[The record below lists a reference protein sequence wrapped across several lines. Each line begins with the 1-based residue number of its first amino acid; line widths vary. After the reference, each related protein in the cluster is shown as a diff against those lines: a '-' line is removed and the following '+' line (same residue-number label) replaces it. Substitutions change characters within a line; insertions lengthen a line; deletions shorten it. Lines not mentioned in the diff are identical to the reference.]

1 MKEQIKVILSDQ
13 FSQLYEKELVE
24 SIINIG
30 QIFHYKEGDI
40 IMDYGGYIRMLPL
53 VISGSIKVTRVN
65 EDGNE
70 IFLYYL
76 QPGDS
81 CASSFTCC
89 MLQKRSIIQTIAEE
103 DVSFIGIPIKNSE
116 LWMGKYTSWRN
127 FVFRVLD
134 DRIMG
139 LIDIVDLISF
149 SKMDDRLVDYLERKS
164 ELSGNRIIKITHQE
178 IATDLNASREAIS
191 RLLKSMEKQGKLSL
205 GRNIIKLI

>member
-1 MKEQIKVILSDQ
+1 MKEQILEILSDQ
-13 FSQLYEKELVE
+13 FSQLYEKDLID
-24 SIINIG
+24 SIIEIG
-30 QIFHYKEGDI
+30 QIFHFKEGEI

-53 VISGSIKVTRVN
+53 VFKGAIKVTRVN
-65 EDGNE
+65 EEGNE

-89 MLQKRSIIQTIAEE
+89 MIQKRSIIQTIAEE
-103 DVSFIGIPIKNSE
+103 DGSFIGIPIKNSE
-116 LWMGKYTSWRN
+116 LWLSKYTSWRN
-127 FVFRVLD
+127 FVFKVLD

-139 LIDIVDLISF
+139 LIDIVDLVSF

-164 ELSGNRIIKITHQE
+164 AIIGNKIIKITHQE

-191 RLLKSMEKQGKLSL
+191 RLLKSMENQGILSL
-205 GRNIIKLI
+205 GRNIIKLS